1 MTPKELRTELLNLL
15 TGLVGSYKG
24 GVSSI
29 WVSGSGVNPPSSSN
43 GLEIL
48 INHIPSGDPRSS
60 SAGMKYHP
68 RLWEITLKNWAATP
82 NLSLAVE
89 RIRKAYVTS
98 RFTNTPADEK
108 VIEQA
113 RIYIVDKVMI

>member
-98 RFTNTPADEK
+98 RFANTPADEK